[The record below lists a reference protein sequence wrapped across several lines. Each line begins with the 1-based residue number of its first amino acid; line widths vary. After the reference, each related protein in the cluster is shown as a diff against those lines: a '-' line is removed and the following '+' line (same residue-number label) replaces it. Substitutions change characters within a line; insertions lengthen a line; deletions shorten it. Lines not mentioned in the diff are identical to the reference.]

1 MDNMPNQFVILHHRV
16 GGSEH
21 WDLMLE
27 HGGLLLTWQLFTEP
41 VSASC
46 LPLKAK
52 RIGNH
57 RKAYLDYEGPISDN
71 RGYVQRVDSGVMH
84 LKEFTDR
91 QVSVELE
98 GHRLAGRFILTLVS
112 GEDWVFEY
120 KPNRLPHAP

>member
-1 MDNMPNQFVILHHRV
+1 MPNRFVILHHRV

-27 HGGLLLTWQLFTEP
+27 HGGVLLTWQLFTEP
-41 VSASC
+41 VDASC
-46 LPLKAK
+46 LPMKAK

-57 RKAYLDYEGPISDN
+57 RKAYLDYEGPISND

-98 GHRLAGRFILTLVS
+98 GQRLTGWFTLTLVN
-112 GEDWVFEY
+112 GEDWVLESR
-120 KPNRLPHAP
+120 PVRSPDAP